1 MLLPR
6 QFLIRR
12 TLDNGQHGLVLVAED
27 QPEEHAVF
35 WLGPPP
41 EQNLPPHPGLARR
54 QVCADETGEPGW
66 LELTPAGVL
75 LSALPPKLPIIEA
88 AELFAA
94 IADAIA
100 ALHEAGM
107 SHGGLTADRIHIDR
121 RCQPTILGTGQGDE
135 DDLTALTSLWQEWC
149 PEGPLMLASTAAE
162 AAEGLRVWLSVTE
175 ECSVILPGLVEAALQ
190 SAPGGE
196 SLTLQPGAAVGPV
209 DEIGLDIG
217 PDEVAGGLLDPLTW
231 SGITGE
237 PTSEVPVS
245 SDENTGAIHEDTR
258 INAPRMA
265 LLSRL
270 LGLSHEKPSAARFQ
284 EGTPSLAIRELIAG
298 ENLDP
303 LPVPDGLPA
312 RPGFL
317 IPHRDPDW
325 DENTAT
331 AISATISDPLETA
344 PPPQAPPPTDT
355 KSAPDTSPPEPS
367 DMAPE
372 HTDQTSIVVPN
383 LLLAMAVL
391 MAVVAGAAG
400 LFFLLQQ
407 LQP

>member
-6 QFLIRR
+6 QFLIRH
-12 TLDNGQHGLVLVAED
+12 TLNDGQHGLVLVAED

-54 QVCADETGEPGW
+54 QVCANEAGEPGW

-75 LSALPPKLPIIEA
+75 LSALPAVLPTIEA

-100 ALHEAGM
+100 ALHEAGLI
-107 SHGGLTADRIHIDR
+107 HGGLTADRIHIDR
-121 RCQPTILGTGQGDE
+121 RCQPTLLGTGQGEE
-135 DDLTALTSLWQEWC
+135 DDLTALGTLWQAWC
-149 PEGPLMLASTAAE
+149 PAGPLMSAATAAE

-175 ECSVILPGLVEAALQ
+175 ESSPRLPDLVDAALK
-190 SAPGGE
+190 SAPDGE
-196 SLTLQPGAAVGPV
+196 PLTLQPGAAVGPV

-217 PDEVAGGLLDPLTW
+217 PDETPGGLLDPLTW

-245 SDENTGAIHEDTR
+245 SQENTGAIHEDTR
-258 INAPRMA
+258 INTPRTA

-270 LGLSHEKPSAARFQ
+270 LGLSHEKPSAERFQ
-284 EGTPSLAIRELIAG
+284 EGAPSQAIRELIAA

-317 IPHRDPDW
+317 TSQRDPEW

-331 AISATISDPLETA
+331 AISDTAGSPNETTPPLDTDPA
-344 PPPQAPPPTDT
+344 PTPEPE
-355 KSAPDTSPPEPS
+355 PEPS
-367 DMAPE
+367 ETPSKASELTGSMD
-372 HTDQTSIVVPN
+372 VPN
-383 LLLAMAVL
+383 PLLALAVVMAVI
-391 MAVVAGAAG
+391 AGAAA